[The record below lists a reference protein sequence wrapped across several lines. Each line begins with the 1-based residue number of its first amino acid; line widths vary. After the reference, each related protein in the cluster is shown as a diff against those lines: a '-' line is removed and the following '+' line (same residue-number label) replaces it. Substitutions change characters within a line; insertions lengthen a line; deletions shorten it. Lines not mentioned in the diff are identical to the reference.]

1 MHEEFSIIIRY
12 IDDGTRKT
20 ISFSERMMNMKR
32 SWKLL
37 FCSAL
42 VGSLCIAGTFS
53 AQADTSIGSANNILS
68 ITDNATGEDVRQ
80 KLTDGSTVTAWVQ
93 PEGVTSPDLTLTLN
107 HCAVGEIWVR
117 NGYCYSQNYYY
128 AYGRP
133 ATLVVT
139 LTYNSGRDTV
149 TYRYQLE
156 DAFQPNLSTDDWSQ
170 GYQRLLLP
178 QEYTQVTRIDLT
190 VEEAVASTNYRPAI
204 SDISI
209 ASGVHATATPY
220 VYTTATPRP
229 YVDYVTPTP
238 GAATSTPVPTSNVP
252 TAQPSA
258 EPTTTPVRSTD
269 VPAPTPE
276 PVYPSTGTVALLNQ
290 KAATRSGP
298 GTRFDEP
305 GTFYSAGDAV
315 NVISKA
321 WDDDAG
327 LWWYQIELSTS
338 DGWIRAYTPA
348 KRVDLDTSLV
358 PTEDDLNDMRT
369 VLTSG
374 PVYFGPSTTY
384 RKYGW
389 SWIYEGDNA
398 KICAIS
404 GDWAQVEYYSYAKD
418 VTRRGWVKLDT
429 LSEPAK

>member
-1 MHEEFSIIIRY
+1 
-12 IDDGTRKT
+12 
-20 ISFSERMMNMKR
+20 MKR

-37 FCSAL
+37 LCSAL
-42 VGSLCIAGTFS
+42 AGSLCLAGAFS
-53 AQADTSIGSANNILS
+53 AMADTGIGSAGDILA

-93 PEGVTSPDLTLTLN
+93 PEGVTTPDLTMTLN
-107 HCAVGEIWVR
+107 RCVVGEIWVR

-133 ATLVVT
+133 STLAVT
-139 LTYNSGRDTV
+139 IVYNGGRDTV

-156 DAFQPNLSTDDWSQ
+156 DAFQPNLATDDWSN

-178 QEYTQVTRIDLT
+178 QEYAQVTRIDLT
-190 VEEAVASTNYRPAI
+190 VEMATASTSYRPAI
-204 SDISI
+204 SDISLN
-209 ASGVHATATPY
+209 AGVHATATPR

-229 YVDYVTPTP
+229 YVEYVSPTP
-238 GAATSTPVPTSNVP
+238 GSVLPTPSPTPAIPTSGVP
-252 TAQPSA
+252 TAQPTTA
-258 EPTTTPVRSTD
+258 PATTPVRSTD

-276 PVYPSTGTVALLNQ
+276 PVYPSAGTVALLNK

-321 WDDDAG
+321 WDDDSA
-327 LWWYQIELSTS
+327 LWWYQIEINTS

-348 KRVDLDTSLV
+348 QRVDLDVSLV
-358 PTEDDLNDMRT
+358 PTEDNLNDMRS
-369 VLTSG
+369 VITSG
-374 PVYFGPSTTY
+374 PVYFGPSTSY

-404 GDWAQVEYYSYAKD
+404 GDWAQIEYYSYAKD

-429 LSEPAK
+429 LSKPAE